1 MPTKDMNT
9 KNRIRSIQYL
19 LYKQYMREAGGQPYF
34 KFETWLKKNV
44 GLQFEDSEMESTVE
58 LPSSKKLKSNLQK
71 QLA

>member
-9 KNRIRSIQYL
+9 KNSVRSIQYL

-44 GLQFEDSEMESTVE
+44 GLTFEGAEQTSLIVE
-58 LPSSKKLKSNLQK
+58 KQK
-71 QLA
+71 A